1 MTEVRCPYC
10 NEFICM
16 STGEVK
22 RDKCKRCGK
31 PVHVVVTSQGVF
43 SVPEIVQVIPKQVSK

>member
-16 STGEVK
+16 ASAEVQ
-22 RDKCKRCGK
+22 RDKCERCGK
-31 PVHVVVTSQGVF
+31 PVHVIVTSKG
-43 SVPEIVQVIPKQVSK
+43 IIDLSKRDKMKV